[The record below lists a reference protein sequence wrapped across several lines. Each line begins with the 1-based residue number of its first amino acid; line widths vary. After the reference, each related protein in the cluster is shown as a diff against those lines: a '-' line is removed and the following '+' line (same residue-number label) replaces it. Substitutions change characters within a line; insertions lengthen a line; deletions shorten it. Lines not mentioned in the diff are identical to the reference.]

1 MDLYEEFAPKEGEA
15 VTDKEPKADQQQ
27 QQPKTDQQKQKP
39 KTAEIP
45 DDHIQRMFK
54 VGDIDDFIG
63 EYGIDALP
71 KSGAPIR
78 PRVNDFEMRA
88 WDNLWGRYY
97 NADGTL
103 K

>member
-1 MDLYEEFAPKEGEA
+1 
-15 VTDKEPKADQQQ
+15 
-27 QQPKTDQQKQKP
+27 
-39 KTAEIP
+39 
-45 DDHIQRMFK
+45 MFK